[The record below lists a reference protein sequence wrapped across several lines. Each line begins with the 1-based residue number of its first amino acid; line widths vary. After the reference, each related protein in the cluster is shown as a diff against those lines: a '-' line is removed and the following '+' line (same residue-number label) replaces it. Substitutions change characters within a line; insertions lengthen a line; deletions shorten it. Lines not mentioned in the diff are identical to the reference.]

1 MHFSAERSHMRYRAL
16 VIGTVVCLTGFR
28 AQAQT
33 APQPTPGPQP
43 GLAWTEAEL
52 NKVAHHVRAGRKLT
66 PKSWPNGT
74 RVAVCLSFDPDNL
87 TIPVNAGNNAPLTM
101 SEGEYG
107 ALSGIPRILKFLD
120 RENLPASFY
129 VPAVSA
135 LLHPQMMQEIN
146 RSGRHEV
153 AMHGWIHEDPMA
165 LNDPEEEWRLI
176 SQAMNTLEKF
186 DGKRPTGNRNPSWTM
201 SVHTMALLK
210 RAGLLYDSSLQAMD
224 EPHDILIDG
233 QSAGIVELPV
243 NWILDDAPFLPPYAS
258 LPSPRLVMKTF
269 KDDFDRAYRDGTLFM
284 LTMHPHVSGQR
295 SRMKYLEELVV
306 YMKSKP
312 GVWFATADEI
322 ARYVKQTHE

>member
-1 MHFSAERSHMRYRAL
+1 MRYRAL

-33 APQPTPGPQP
+33 APQPTAGPQP

-186 DGKRPTGNRNPSWTM
+186 DGKRPTGRPAT
-201 SVHTMALLK
+201 
-210 RAGLLYDSSLQAMD
+210 
-224 EPHDILIDG
+224 
-233 QSAGIVELPV
+233 
-243 NWILDDAPFLPPYAS
+243 
-258 LPSPRLVMKTF
+258 
-269 KDDFDRAYRDGTLFM
+269 GTRR
-284 LTMHPHVSGQR
+284 GR
-295 SRMKYLEELVV
+295 
-306 YMKSKP
+306 
-312 GVWFATADEI
+312 
-322 ARYVKQTHE
+322 